1 MVGFILISKWS
12 SKLSSIVGKL
22 VKNIADKKAVDA
34 LIPILKENGDVSRFY
49 ESLTSWMIYNPH
61 SVDLYL
67 DASIDKEYFIRYMAA
82 KALVNIGTAP
92 AINAL
97 IKILENGDESKREIA
112 ATVLGDSKSE
122 CVITVLVNAEKDS
135 NEAVH
140 KAARKSL
147 MKLKSTDL

>member
-67 DASIDKEYFIRYMAA
+67 DASIDKEYFVRYMAA

-122 CVITVLVNAEKDS
+122 CVMLKRIV
-135 NEAVH
+135 
-140 KAARKSL
+140 
-147 MKLKSTDL
+147 MKQCIKLLGNR